1 MRNCLVR
8 RVITSPAN
16 FVAAALTG
24 TSLTA
29 LPQTPNWLRE
39 ILLLRGN
46 TGGGEDRER
55 ERRRGEGRGDGPL
68 TKIPGSAPNMGHVGW
83 CGAMLASVGRQGRH

>member
-1 MRNCLVR
+1 VR

-46 TGGGEDRER
+46 TGEGKTGKGRGEEG
-55 ERRRGEGRGDGPL
+55 RGEG
-68 TKIPGSAPNMGHVGW
+68 TAP
-83 CGAMLASVGRQGRH
+83 